1 MSFGSVFSSLR
12 LMLAALLALALS
24 AAPMAET
31 AHASEPT
38 EVCLTDHQSEAAP
51 PADDQQGPAHDHTAH
66 HCGSCHHHVWCSGEA
81 EPFALTPATCRYRI
95 LPDAATLNAAPHEL
109 LRPPRA

>member
-66 HCGSCHHHVWCSGEA
+66 HCGSCHHHVWRSGEA
-81 EPFALTPATCRYRI
+81 EPLSLTSENKRYRI

>member
-12 LMLAALLALALS
+12 LMLAALLALAFI
-24 AAPMAET
+24 AAPLAET

-38 EVCLTDHQSEAAP
+38 EVCLTDHQREAAP
-51 PADDQQGPAHDHTAH
+51 PADDQQGPAHDHRAH
-66 HCGSCHHHVWCSGEA
+66 HCGSCHHHVWRSGEA
-81 EPFALTPATCRYRI
+81 EPFTLTPATCRYRF
-95 LPDAATLNAAPHEL
+95 LPDAVMLDAPPYEM